1 MGPPQGY
8 TPARQP
14 GMQVIGSSQGS
25 SQDAA
30 KQDTSSSS
38 RSHELPGLQGMYKA
52 PPLKPF
58 PGIVERVSAL
68 QTKTDSEVEDL
79 RHVAKS
85 RMVEEV
91 KMTPR
96 AVTFQGPR
104 DMDLEEVPQM
114 VYPSG
119 VFPTPQHDGV
129 DQDL

>member
-1 MGPPQGY
+1 
-8 TPARQP
+8 
-14 GMQVIGSSQGS
+14 MQVIGSSQGS
-25 SQDAA
+25 SQDTA

-38 RSHELPGLQGMYKA
+38 RSHELPGLHGMYKA

-58 PGIVERVSAL
+58 PHIVERVSAL

-96 AVTFQGPR
+96 AVTFQIQGPR

-119 VFPTPQHDGV
+119 TFPDVPQHDGV